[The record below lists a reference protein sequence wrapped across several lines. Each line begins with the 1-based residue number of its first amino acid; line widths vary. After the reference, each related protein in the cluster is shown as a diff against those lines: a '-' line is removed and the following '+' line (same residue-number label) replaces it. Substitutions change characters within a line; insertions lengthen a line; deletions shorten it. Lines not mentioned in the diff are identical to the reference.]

1 MDLLKWSF
9 SPEALQTVASI
20 LKNNIANGATQIDQL
35 AMGVPACIE
44 ASFWSNNYTYAFI
57 YDLHCD
63 SFQPQYKLL
72 DNKITYIPPSIVL
85 PIQQVIYLPK
95 G

>member
-9 SPEALQTVASI
+9 PPEALQTVASI

-44 ASFWSNNYTYAFI
+44 ASF
-57 YDLHCD
+57 
-63 SFQPQYKLL
+63 
-72 DNKITYIPPSIVL
+72 
-85 PIQQVIYLPK
+85 
-95 G
+95 